1 MSRVVLEG
9 VTKRFGDEVAV
20 DRLSLEIEDGDFFS
34 LLGPSGCGK
43 TTTMRL
49 IAGLERPDE
58 GRIWIGDQLVCDAAD
73 GTFVPAPN
81 RRLGMVFQNYAL
93 WPHMTVE
100 DNIRFGLHVRKVPE
114 SEQRQRLTDVIKQL
128 QIEGLE
134 KRYPNELSGGQQ
146 QRIALARELVTQA
159 GVLMMDEPL
168 SNLDAKLRIDMR
180 LELKRLHADTG
191 RTIIYVTHDQLEALT
206 LSRRMAV
213 MSKGLVQ
220 QVGSPDEVFMRPA
233 NVFVA
238 SFMGQSTINTF
249 PATLDAGAVRGEGF
263 EMPIVAAASGDG
275 RREGAGSRQVVVAA
289 RPEELTL
296 HRTASVGA
304 LHCEVVSELPM
315 GYTSLVQV
323 RPLDIGEERFVTL
336 EHPRSD
342 AVFEPGTEVWVGI
355 EAARVHVFDA
365 ATNQRV
371 VVANAG

>member
-9 VTKRFGDEVAV
+9 VTKRFGDELAV

-58 GRIWIGDQLVCDAAD
+58 GRVWIGDQLVCDAAD
-73 GTFVPAPN
+73 GTFVPAPK
-81 RRLGMVFQNYAL
+81 RKLGMVFQNYAL

-100 DNIRFGLHVRKVPE
+100 DNIRFGLHVRKIPE
-114 SEQRQRLTDVIKQL
+114 VEQRKRLADVIQQL

-134 KRYPNELSGGQQ
+134 KRFPNELSGGQQ

-180 LELKRLHADTG
+180 LELKRLHAETG

-249 PATLDAGAVRGEGF
+249 PATLGAGVIRGEGF
-263 EMPIVAAASGDG
+263 EMPIAAAAG
-275 RREGAGSRQVVVAA
+275 GANLHLRTTPRKVVVAA

-296 HRTASVGA
+296 HRATATGA
-304 LHCEVVSELPM
+304 LHCKVVSELPM

-323 RPLDIGEERFVTL
+323 TPLGAGDERFVTL

-342 AVFEPGTEVWVGI
+342 AVFEPGTEVWIGI

-365 ATNQRV
+365 ATNQRMV
-371 VVANAG
+371 VTSAG

>member
-146 QRIALARELVTQA
+146 QRIAIARALANRPSLLLADEPTAALDSERGRQVMDLFRELGHRHGA
-159 GVLMMDEPL
+159 GVLV
-168 SNLDAKLRIDMR
+168 
-180 LELKRLHADTG
+180 
-191 RTIIYVTHDQLEALT
+191 VTHDHRALDVFDRVLE
-206 LSRRMAV
+206 V
-213 MSKGLVQ
+213 E
-220 QVGSPDEVFMRPA
+220 D
-233 NVFVA
+233 
-238 SFMGQSTINTF
+238 
-249 PATLDAGAVRGEGF
+249 
-263 EMPIVAAASGDG
+263 
-275 RREGAGSRQVVVAA
+275 
-289 RPEELTL
+289 
-296 HRTASVGA
+296 GA
-304 LHCEVVSELPM
+304 LHPPGREASHASEPTT
-315 GYTSLVQV
+315 G
-323 RPLDIGEERFVTL
+323 RG
-336 EHPRSD
+336 
-342 AVFEPGTEVWVGI
+342 
-355 EAARVHVFDA
+355 
-365 ATNQRV
+365 
-371 VVANAG
+371 

>member
-58 GRIWIGDQLVCDAAD
+58 GRIWIGDQIVCDADD

-81 RRLGMVFQNYAL
+81 RKLGMVFQNYAL

-100 DNIRFGLHVRKVPE
+100 DNIRFGLQVRRIPE
-114 SEQRQRLTDVIKQL
+114 AEQRTRLADVIEQL
-128 QIEGLE
+128 QIDGLE

-146 QRIALARELVTQA
+146 QRIALARELVTHA
-159 GVLMMDEPL
+159 SVLMMDEPL

-191 RTIIYVTHDQLEALT
+191 RTVIYVTHDQLEALT

-220 QVGSPDEVFMRPA
+220 QVGSPDDVFMRPA
-233 NVFVA
+233 NMFVA

-249 PATLDAGAVRGEGF
+249 TATLTAGEVRGDGFTMPVTRATGDDATLD
-263 EMPIVAAASGDG
+263 I
-275 RREGAGSRQVVVAA
+275 VVAA
-289 RPEELTL
+289 RPEELVL
-296 HRTASVGA
+296 HRTARPGA
-304 LHCEVVSELPM
+304 LHCAVISELPM

-323 RPLDIGEERFVTL
+323 RPLDASEERFVTL
-336 EHPRSD
+336 EHPRTD
-342 AVFEPGTEVWVGI
+342 AVFDPGTEVWIGL
-355 EAARVHVFDA
+355 EAAKVHVFDA
-365 ATNQRV
+365 ATSERV
-371 VVANAG
+371 ALSGTA

>member
-58 GRIWIGDQLVCDAAD
+58 GRIWIGDQIVCDASD

-81 RRLGMVFQNYAL
+81 RKLGMVFQNYAL

-100 DNIRFGLHVRKVPE
+100 ENIRFGLQVRRLPE
-114 SEQRQRLTDVIKQL
+114 AEQRTRLADVIEQL
-128 QIEGLE
+128 QIDGLE

-146 QRIALARELVTQA
+146 QRIALARELVTHA
-159 GVLMMDEPL
+159 SVLMMDEPL

-220 QVGSPDEVFMRPA
+220 QVGSPDDVFMRPT
-233 NVFVA
+233 NMFVA

-249 PATLDAGAVRGEGF
+249 TAHLSGGVVRGDGF
-263 EMPIVAAASGDG
+263 SMPLANAANGAAE
-275 RREGAGSRQVVVAA
+275 REVLVGA
-289 RPEELTL
+289 RPEELVL
-296 HRTASVGA
+296 HRSTVEGA
-304 LHCEVVSELPM
+304 LHCAVVSELPM
-315 GYTSLVQV
+315 GYTSLLQV
-323 RPLDIGEERFVTL
+323 KPLGATKDRFVTL
-336 EHPRSD
+336 EHPRTD
-342 AVFEPGTEVWVGI
+342 ALFEPGTEVWIGLD
-355 EAARVHVFDA
+355 AAKVHVFDA
-365 ATNQRV
+365 GTSQRI
-371 VVANAG
+371 G

>member
-58 GRIWIGDQLVCDAAD
+58 GRVWIGDQLVCDAAD

-81 RRLGMVFQNYAL
+81 RKLGMVFQNYAL
-93 WPHMTVE
+93 WPHMTVS

-114 SEQRQRLTDVIKQL
+114 AEQRKRLKDVIQQL

-191 RTIIYVTHDQLEALT
+191 RTIVYVTHDQLEALT

-249 PATLDAGAVRGEGF
+249 SARLDAGAVRGEGF
-263 EMPIVAAASGDG
+263 EMPVAAAAGADG
-275 RREGAGSRQVVVAA
+275 RRDGADGRQVVVAA

-296 HRTASVGA
+296 YRTAAPGT

-323 RPLDIGEERFVTL
+323 RSLGAGEERFVTL

-342 AVFEPGTEVWVGI
+342 AVFEPGIEVWVGI

-371 VVANAG
+371 VVTNGA